1 MVLQLGH
8 NGSPCPSPGAL
19 QTNFTVV
26 DVSGI
31 HQINLRYC
39 ECHHVVGGSRSHI
52 QLLRAR
58 WYPSTV
64 AYPRNA
70 FTFDLLD
77 TFHLITLQGKLSA
90 YDFYNALHHKSD
102 NTGLWKLKVRSAA
115 SAPFVHC
122 SHDAIEL
129 LHTIHARHSNVAS
142 SQDSQASRPRERS
155 RWCCGHRPWPVCN

>member
-64 AYPRNA
+64 VYPRNA

-77 TFHLITLQGKLSA
+77 TFHLLTLQGKISA

-102 NTGLWKLKVRSAA
+102 NIGFRKLKVRSAA
-115 SAPFVHC
+115 LAPLTYC
-122 SHDAIEL
+122 
-129 LHTIHARHSNVAS
+129 
-142 SQDSQASRPRERS
+142 
-155 RWCCGHRPWPVCN
+155 